1 MTMLEP
7 RLDRAYSVAAMRALA
22 RRRLPRVVF
31 DFCDGGAEDE
41 ITRDRNES
49 AFADLEFLPR
59 PLNGTATRDAS
70 VELFGE
76 RLSLPLIIG
85 PTGLSG
91 MLWPR
96 GEAAAARA
104 AAKAGIVYT
113 MSHGSTVTIEDLA
126 HEVPGPKWFQVFL
139 YRDRGLTRSFA
150 ERAQAAGYRALVL
163 TTDNQVLGQ
172 RERDLRN
179 GFTIPPRVGWRSG
192 LDMLRSTP
200 WLVRMTRAPAITMA
214 NYVTAER
221 KDIVSLAMYLADMLD
236 PALCW
241 RDVAWL
247 REIWSGPLLLKGVL
261 HPDEARA
268 AIDHGVDGVI
278 VSNHG
283 GRQLDGAVPAI
294 RALPAVA
301 EAVEGRIPV
310 LLDGGIRRGSHVVKA
325 VALVARACL
334 IGRPHLWGLAVAG
347 EQGVAAVLDIFRRD
361 IDRVL
366 ALGGWD
372 GIAKVDRQALAMP
385 GAGARPVQDLPR
397 PVADLARR
405 RTGS

>member
-1 MTMLEP
+1 
-7 RLDRAYSVAAMRALA
+7 V
-22 RRRLPRVVF
+22 
-31 DFCDGGAEDE
+31 
-41 ITRDRNES
+41 
-49 AFADLEFLPR
+49 
-59 PLNGTATRDAS
+59 
-70 VELFGE
+70 
-76 RLSLPLIIG
+76 IIG

-96 GEAAAARA
+96 GEAAAASA

-126 HEVPGPKWFQVFL
+126 TEVPGPKWFQAFL
-139 YRDRGLTRSFA
+139 YRDRSLTQSFV

-179 GFTIPPRVGWRSG
+179 GFTIPPRVTWRSG
-192 LDMLRSTP
+192 LDAWRGVP
-200 WLVRMTRAPAITMA
+200 WLIRMARGGTITLA
-214 NYVTAER
+214 NYVTDER
-221 KDIVSLAMYLADMLD
+221 KDILSLAKHINDLLD

-247 REIWSGPLLLKGVL
+247 RGIWRGPLLLKGIL

-283 GRQLDGAVPAI
+283 GRQLDGAPAAI

-301 EAVEGRIPV
+301 EAVDGRIPV
-310 LLDGGIRRGSHVVKA
+310 LLDGGVRRGSHVVKA
-325 VALVARACL
+325 VALGAAACL

-347 EQGVAAVLDIFRRD
+347 EAGVAAVLDIFRRD

-372 GIAKVDRQALAMP
+372 GIARVDRQALAMP
-385 GAGARPVQDLPR
+385 ADEARQAGAALPR

-405 RTGS
+405 RAGS